1 MKGRMT
7 IFRRFWKLVVKV
19 GPAFYL
25 IGYCIGT
32 GSVVSMASAGSRYGM
47 SLLWAL
53 FLSCLFSFVMME
65 AFGRY
70 TAVTG
75 KTSLSGFREIPTF
88 GTPVAIITLIGSI
101 FVEIMSLI
109 GIMGIVTDLIAEWS
123 RMFVS
128 EAGWDPV
135 LIAVIIII
143 AVYLL
148 IWVGRYS
155 FLENVLICFVTLIAV
170 SFLLTMFIVIPS
182 PKDILIGAIPRMPD
196 EPNASMIIAAIVG
209 STIGASVF
217 VVRSIL
223 VREKNWGPEQ
233 LGTERIDTFFA
244 TFSLFV
250 ISMAIMAS
258 AAGTLYLVGKPVED
272 AITMVVLLKPL
283 AGQFALTIF
292 ITGTVAAGISSIIPV
307 ALLAPMLIADFRGIP
322 MDMKSTSFRLICVL
336 PLLFGLTVPIFH
348 ARPVLAMIISQ
359 SFQVFVLPIVTIT
372 IMYLVNRRDVMGR
385 YKAGLWL
392 NSGLVA
398 MLLFSF
404 VISYQSVLGMV
415 EYFRILKG

>member
-1 MKGRMT
+1 MTMT
-7 IFRRFWKLVVKV
+7 IIRRFWTYVVKV

-70 TAVTG
+70 TAVSG
-75 KTSLSGFREIPTF
+75 KTSLSGFREIPTV

-155 FLENVLICFVTLIAV
+155 FLENVLIFFVTLIAL
-170 SFLLTMFIVIPS
+170 SFFLTMFIVIPS
-182 PKDILIGAIPRMPD
+182 PKDILIGAVPRIPD

-223 VREKNWGPEQ
+223 VREKNWGPGE
-233 LGTERIDTFFA
+233 LRTERFDTFFA

-258 AAGTLYLVGKPVED
+258 AAGTLYQVGKPVED

-283 AGQFALTIF
+283 AGRFALTIF

-322 MDMKSTSFRLICVL
+322 MDMKSHGFRLICVL
-336 PLLFGLTVPIFH
+336 PLLFGLTVPVFH
-348 ARPVLAMIISQ
+348 FRPVLAMIISQ
-359 SFQVFVLPIVTIT
+359 SFQVFVLPVVTVT
-372 IMYLVNRRDVMGR
+372 IMYMVNRRDIMGH

-392 NSGLVA
+392 NCGLVA

-404 VISYQSVLGMV
+404 VISYQSVLGIM
-415 EYFRILKG
+415 EYVRLIQG